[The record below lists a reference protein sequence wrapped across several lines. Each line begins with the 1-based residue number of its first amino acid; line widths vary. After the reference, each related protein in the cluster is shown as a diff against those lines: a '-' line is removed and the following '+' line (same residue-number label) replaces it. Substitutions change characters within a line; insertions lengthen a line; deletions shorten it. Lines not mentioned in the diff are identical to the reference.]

1 MIFISIVVLNER
13 LSADFIW
20 SRSESTVSSSVI
32 PCWKVSSELSF
43 LSSFSFPSS
52 GVQKEIKVRIFSLF
66 SPEILRS
73 SISEL
78 SNFSAP
84 ILSNLSIRFEIAW
97 ACSGFSLIS
106 ARKDFT
112 IFLLLMWKV
121 ILSFRFVDWIIL
133 VSVCPSVAM
142 ISAS

>member
-1 MIFISIVVLNER
+1 MIFISMVVLKER
-13 LSADFIW
+13 LSVDFIC

-43 LSSFSFPSS
+43 LSSFSFSRF
-52 GVQKEIKVRIFSLF
+52 GVQKEIKVRILSLF
-66 SPEILRS
+66 SAEILRS

-97 ACSGFSLIS
+97 ACSAVSLICS
-106 ARKDFT
+106 RKDLT
-112 IFLLLMWKV
+112 IFLLLIWNV
-121 ILSFRFVDWIIL
+121 ILSFRLVDWIIL

>member
-1 MIFISIVVLNER
+1 MVVLKER
-13 LSADFIW
+13 LSVDFIW
-20 SRSESTVSSSVI
+20 SRRESTVSSSLI

-43 LSSFSFPSS
+43 LSSFSFSRF
-52 GVQKEIKVRIFSLF
+52 GVQKEIKVRILSLF
-66 SPEILRS
+66 SFEILRS

-97 ACSGFSLIS
+97 AWSGLSLIS

-121 ILSFRFVDWIIL
+121 ILSFRFVDWIML
-133 VSVCPSVAM
+133 VSVWPSVAM